1 MIETANQNNIRDII
15 QKSAEKTVLLYVF
28 DPQDPKAQ
36 SLTQSLENA
45 VGPDNDFIMLAK
57 ADVQDP
63 AIYSICAQVGIS
75 SLPAICVLKEGRP
88 VDLVLSDRLANPE
101 AIPGLIATFLPAKE
115 KILFSEAV
123 KLEEEGKNNE
133 AYAKLQEAFEIAPRD
148 VNIRF
153 GFANIA
159 IKTKKLEKARE
170 LLAAADP
177 ADQQSQ
183 IFKDLTAALTLAE
196 KNLENPETKILEN
209 RHLENPDDLSIAEQ
223 LATAWSQ
230 DGKTEQALTMLLGY
244 LKKDLNAG
252 NIKKVYLDILST
264 LNGDPLQAKYRRA
277 IYSLMY

>member
-1 MIETANQNNIRDII
+1 MIETANQSNIRDII

-28 DPQDPKAQ
+28 DPQDPKSQA
-36 SLTQSLENA
+36 LTQTLENA
-45 VGPDNDFIMLAK
+45 VGQNNDYIMLAE

-101 AIPGLIATFLPAKE
+101 AVPGLIASFLPAKE
-115 KILFSEAV
+115 KILLSEAV
-123 KLEEEGKNNE
+123 KLEEAGNNHE
-133 AYAKLQEAFEIAPRD
+133 AYAKLQEAFEIAPKD
-148 VNIRF
+148 TNIRF

-183 IFKDLTAALTLAE
+183 IFKDLMAALTLAE

-209 RHLENPDDLSIAEQ
+209 RHHENPDDLSIAEQ

-230 DGKTEQALTMLLGY
+230 DGKTEQALQMLLDY

>member
-1 MIETANQNNIRDII
+1 MIETANQSNIRDII

-28 DPQDPKAQ
+28 DPQDPKSQA
-36 SLTQSLENA
+36 LTQTLENA
-45 VGPDNDFIMLAK
+45 VGQNNDFIMLAE

-101 AIPGLIATFLPAKE
+101 AVPGLIASFLPAKE
-115 KILFSEAV
+115 KILLSEAV
-123 KLEEEGKNNE
+123 KLEEAGNNHE
-133 AYAKLQEAFEIAPRD
+133 AYAKLQEAFEIAPKD
-148 VNIRF
+148 TNIRF

-183 IFKDLTAALTLAE
+183 IFKDLMAALTLAE

-209 RHLENPDDLSIAEQ
+209 RHHENPDDLSIAEQ

-230 DGKTEQALTMLLGY
+230 DGKTEQALQMLLDY

>member
-177 ADQQSQ
+177 ADQQSPKR
-183 IFKDLTAALTLAE
+183 IWKIRKLKFWKTGIL
-196 KNLENPETKILEN
+196 KILTTS
-209 RHLENPDDLSIAEQ
+209 P
-223 LATAWSQ
+223 
-230 DGKTEQALTMLLGY
+230 
-244 LKKDLNAG
+244 
-252 NIKKVYLDILST
+252 
-264 LNGDPLQAKYRRA
+264 
-277 IYSLMY
+277 

>member
-230 DGKTEQALTMLLGY
+230 DGKTEQALTMLFGY

>member
-1 MIETANQNNIRDII
+1 MIETANQSNIRDII

-28 DPQDPKAQ
+28 DPQDPKSQA
-36 SLTQSLENA
+36 LTQTLENA
-45 VGPDNDFIMLAK
+45 VGQNNDFIMLAE

-101 AIPGLIATFLPAKE
+101 AVPGLIASFLPAKE
-115 KILFSEAV
+115 KILLSEAV
-123 KLEEEGKNNE
+123 KLEKAGNNHE
-133 AYAKLQEAFEIAPRD
+133 AYAKLQEAFEIAPKD
-148 VNIRF
+148 TNIRF

-183 IFKDLTAALTLAE
+183 IFKDLMAALTLAE

-209 RHLENPDDLSIAEQ
+209 RHHENPDDLSIAEQ

-230 DGKTEQALTMLLGY
+230 DGKTEQALQMLLDY